1 MIVARS
7 AGFRRGIKGSARALV
22 IKFSHLISPAALGHT
37 PKKITTTAMASKE
50 GSYTYAWPRAAV
62 TVDAI
67 LVSRPAPLQVLL
79 IQRKQDPYAG
89 AWALPGGFV
98 DELEPLHVAA
108 ARELQEETS
117 VDPTTVPPLLQI
129 GAFGNPGRDPRGWT
143 VGVAF
148 ATLVDTT
155 ELGVK
160 AADDAAA
167 AAWHPIEALPP
178 LAFDHGP
185 MLKATFERLA
195 LEPETAA
202 DSELLAALKRAAA
215 KLS

>member
-1 MIVARS
+1 
-7 AGFRRGIKGSARALV
+7 
-22 IKFSHLISPAALGHT
+22 
-37 PKKITTTAMASKE
+37 MASKE
-50 GSYTYAWPRAAV
+50 GSYTYSWPRPAL

-67 LVSRPAPLQVLL
+67 LVTQAAPHEVLL

-98 DELEPLHVAA
+98 DENEPLVVAA
-108 ARELQEETS
+108 GRELREETS
-117 VDPTTVPPLLQI
+117 VDPSSVPPLLQI
-129 GAFGNPGRDPRGWT
+129 GAFGDPGRDPRGWT

-148 ATLVDTT
+148 ATLVPTT
-155 ELGVK
+155 ELGVE

-167 AAWHPIEALPP
+167 AGWHPIEALPP

-195 LEPETAA
+195 LEPAAAA
-202 DSELLAALKRAAA
+202 DGALAAALAQAAA
-215 KLS
+215 QLG